1 MKILDNIS
9 LSFLFQLTVIAL
21 AVLIANCRAA
31 PGVAPLASTL
41 FVDEKSEKDSLDV
54 NEVGPDENWELFNRL
69 TKAKTYDYPSD
80 SEKTRVLL
88 KEIEEFSRLVPT
100 PTTAVA
106 DDEPNSTTTDQPDGI
121 TENDSASSD
130 WFGTAWKNLAQND
143 DATASGGFGSLPDR
157 QDDNSNLEELIKKIS
172 TDLKKLY
179 TKVKEV
185 IVVVKNW
192 YGIWTLVNGVYVAA
206 G

>member
-1 MKILDNIS
+1 MW
-9 LSFLFQLTVIAL
+9 SFLLQHLSTVIAS

-41 FVDEKSEKDSLDV
+41 FADEKSEKDSLDV
-54 NEVGPDENWELFNRL
+54 NEVGPDENWQLFNRL
-69 TKAKTYDYPSD
+69 TKTGTYDFPTD

-88 KEIEEFSRLVPT
+88 KEIENFSRLVPT
-100 PTTAVA
+100 PTTTVT
-106 DDEPNSTTTDQPDGI
+106 DDDPDSTTTDRPEEYV

-130 WFGTAWKNLAQND
+130 WIGSAWKSLAQND
-143 DATASGGFGSLPDR
+143 DAAFGFGSSQG
-157 QDDNSNLEELIKKIS
+157 QDDDSNVEDIIKKIS

-179 TKVKEV
+179 TKIKEV